1 MKSKFISL
9 ILWCAVLT
17 GCGFNSNN
25 FSKFEE
31 KLSVTMPNKYERVFH
46 GYETTIDSNLQY
58 DIYKIKND
66 WKLDYQ
72 IQFQTDF
79 EEEFDFEK
87 YVDAINQ
94 YKPLNI
100 PEENY
105 ITYSS
110 SLDWVCKR
118 ESGKTRNYEW
128 LLIFDEQTK
137 LLYALDS
144 THQWSHQAIPMN
156 N

>member
-1 MKSKFISL
+1 MKTKFASL
-9 ILWCAVLT
+9 VLCCTVLT
-17 GCGFNSNN
+17 GCGFGSNN

-31 KLSVTMPNKYERVFH
+31 KLGVTMPDKYERVFH

-79 EEEFDFEK
+79 EEEFDLEK

-118 ESGKTRNYEW
+118 KSGKTRNYEW

-144 THQWSHQAIPMN
+144 THQWSHRAIPMN